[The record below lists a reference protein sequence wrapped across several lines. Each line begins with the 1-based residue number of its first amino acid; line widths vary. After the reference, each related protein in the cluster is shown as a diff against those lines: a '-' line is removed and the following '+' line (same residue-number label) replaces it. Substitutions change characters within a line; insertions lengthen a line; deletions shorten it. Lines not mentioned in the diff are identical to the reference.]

1 MPDNAMPLIITLAP
15 LPERSMSE
23 GMPHHSNS
31 AVAGCSRT
39 LRVSVPHV
47 LRRSRIDRN

>member
-1 MPDNAMPLIITLAP
+1 MPDHRIPLVITIAV
-15 LPERSMSE
+15 LPEPSMSE

-39 LRVSVPHV
+39 FRVSVPHV
-47 LRRSRIDRN
+47 LSLLRIDRN